1 LEDEVPIEKLPLLIV
16 ATLTSHDM
24 SRVLIDEGSS
34 FDIMYEELFYKLK
47 LNKSTCHPTLE
58 GL

>member
-16 ATLTSHDM
+16 ATITNHDM

-47 LNKSTCHPTLE
+47 LNKSFYHSTLE